1 MDQIQNKARMTH
13 KGALRSMQMMINAQR
28 KKWELFD
35 QEQVGRQLIASV
47 LLFINEVELLIYRFL
62 SSGVK
67 NSKRYPR
74 PVELWVDRITSRWT
88 LNALTSYR
96 CLDRSSTG
104 ARPNLDRSSTKP
116 RPGRVWT
123 STGKRRLLDERE
135 CFLTLLD
142 QSSTEQGQPV
152 DRFPNRLSQL
162 AITSTGWAFWPR
174 KPSFWN
180 SFLFYYLGKVF
191 KWINMLVLKHFA

>member
-1 MDQIQNKARMTH
+1 MRA
-13 KGALRSMQMMINAQR
+13 
-28 KKWELFD
+28 FC

-67 NSKRYPR
+67 NSKRYPQ
-74 PVELWVDRITSRWT
+74 PVELWVDRITSHWA
-88 LNALTSYR
+88 LNALTGYR
-96 CLDRSSTG
+96 CLGQTSTG
-104 ARPNLDRSSTKP
+104 P

-123 STGKRRLLDERE
+123 STGKRRILDERE

-142 QSSTEQGQPV
+142 RSSIGQSQPV
-152 DRFPNRLSQL
+152 DWFPNRLSRL
-162 AITSTGWAFWPR
+162 AIASTDWAFWPC

-191 KWINMLVLKHFA
+191 RWINMPVLKHFA